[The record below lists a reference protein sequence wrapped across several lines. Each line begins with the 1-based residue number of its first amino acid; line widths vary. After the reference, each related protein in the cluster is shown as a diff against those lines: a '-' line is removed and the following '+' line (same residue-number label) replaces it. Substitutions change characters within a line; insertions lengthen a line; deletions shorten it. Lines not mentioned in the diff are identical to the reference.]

1 MSKSRKP
8 LLFLNVVFM
17 ILVIVAIFY
26 LFSNHLVLVN
36 TCRGNES
43 LFTNSSSVYCMA
55 NSNINL
61 VMNGRLASYTPNSSI
76 AVSGYNL
83 VPLPFK
89 FLGGLPLIDIWN
101 QPANQQANSFAFLTI
116 PDTFK
121 VHMVYN
127 ATIPTEFM
135 VMTNTQYVNWVNG
148 GSGTASYVLL
158 ATGSHVSVWF
168 NDSTGCAGYVA
179 VIKGVKGVPFTIYPN
194 ETILYDPATSATG
207 VCALG

>member
-61 VMNGRLASYTPNSSI
+61 VMNGRLASYTPN
-76 AVSGYNL
+76 
-83 VPLPFK
+83 
-89 FLGGLPLIDIWN
+89 
-101 QPANQQANSFAFLTI
+101 
-116 PDTFK
+116 
-121 VHMVYN
+121 
-127 ATIPTEFM
+127 
-135 VMTNTQYVNWVNG
+135 
-148 GSGTASYVLL
+148 
-158 ATGSHVSVWF
+158 
-168 NDSTGCAGYVA
+168 
-179 VIKGVKGVPFTIYPN
+179 
-194 ETILYDPATSATG
+194 
-207 VCALG
+207 